1 MSAKCQV
8 SEAAVLEPKYKKPQP
23 QTTEPFL
30 RARFEQVLSPEQAP
44 ERKGDWSWEFEVVG
58 GITWD
63 GVWPFQG
70 TEIGRYKVCYR
81 DELGWNRG
89 CGTVSATHIH
99 EAVCQ
104 RSNRQDEVGEQNE
117 NLSSVDTL

>member
-44 ERKGDWSWEFEVVG
+44 ERKGDEWEFEIVG
-58 GITWD
+58 GLRGMGCGPSRAWREGGIKCVTATSLGGT
-63 GVWPFQG
+63 GVWNS
-70 TEIGRYKVCYR
+70 KC
-81 DELGWNRG
+81 N
-89 CGTVSATHIH
+89 TH
-99 EAVCQ
+99 
-104 RSNRQDEVGEQNE
+104 S
-117 NLSSVDTL
+117 